1 MTKKYLKDKVLGL
14 LRYSE
19 VLLTTMTEESK
30 RINANVD
37 EMLGLINKGEN
48 FDNLFDNYKFDR
60 IYYNLFEGKIIKV
73 YANVAE
79 LYKLAKDEGVEF
91 SKEETVKLE
100 TILKQEEDA
109 QFFAFVEGKVVPKN
123 DEVVKL
129 MKDHISKQDNS
140 NLKEQF
146 IRDAKENFNKMK
158 EQAKIVDYNSAVDV
172 VAPAVEEV
180 AYEEIE

>member
-1 MTKKYLKDKVLGL
+1 MTKKYLKDKVLNL

-37 EMLGLINKGEN
+37 EMLGLINKGED
-48 FDNLFDNYKFDR
+48 FDKLFDNYKFDR
-60 IYYNLFEGKIIKV
+60 IYYNLFEGEIIKV
-73 YANVAE
+73 YADVAE
-79 LYKLAKDEGVEF
+79 LYKLAKEEDVKF

-109 QFFAFVEGKVVPKN
+109 QFFAFVDDKVVPKN
-123 DEVVKL
+123 EEVVRL

-146 IRDAKENFNKMK
+146 VRDAKENFSKMK
-158 EQAKIVDYNSAVDV
+158 EQANVVDYNSTVNT
-172 VAPAVEEV
+172 VAPAVEEI

>member
-1 MTKKYLKDKVLGL
+1 MTKKYLKDKVLDL

-19 VLLTTMTEESK
+19 VLLTTMTKESE

-60 IYYNLFEGKIIKV
+60 IYYNLFEGEIIKV

-91 SKEETVKLE
+91 SKEEIEKLE

-109 QFFAFVEGKVVPKN
+109 QFFAFVNDEVVPKN
-123 DEVVKL
+123 EEVVKL

-140 NLKEQF
+140 TLKEQF
-146 IRDAKENFNKMK
+146 VRDARENFDKMK
-158 EQAKIVDYNSAVDV
+158 EQAKVVDYNSVADV
-172 VAPAVEEV
+172 VAPAVEEI
-180 AYEEIE
+180 AYEEVE

>member
-1 MTKKYLKDKVLGL
+1 
-14 LRYSE
+14 
-19 VLLTTMTEESK
+19 
-30 RINANVD
+30 
-37 EMLGLINKGEN
+37 MLGLINKGEN

-60 IYYNLFEGKIIKV
+60 IYYNLFEGEIIKV

-79 LYKLAKDEGVEF
+79 LYKLAKEEDVKF

-109 QFFAFVEGKVVPKN
+109 QFFAFVDDKVVPKN
-123 DEVVKL
+123 EEVVRL

-146 IRDAKENFNKMK
+146 VRDAKENFSKMK
-158 EQAKIVDYNSAVDV
+158 EQANVVDYNSTVNT
-172 VAPAVEEV
+172 VAPAVEEI